1 MSKIVKN
8 ALRFK
13 QTFNVTFMA
22 QKPMK
27 IVVTQK
33 GKPKPKPNNKK
44 GCNFPINKTSKKKP
58 FPRKEES
65 NSNNL
70 NLDKMS
76 SIFPLMVLLLVAN
89 AVTAVNSIPNR
100 EFDSMLNTLRSRGY
114 HLFCNAI
121 LTSDLRIDLLDPNS
135 NSFTFFA
142 PTDSSLFA
150 LDMTQTA
157 SSYTDTLRYHII
169 PRRLSLSELRLLP
182 NGYTLP
188 TMLSTRPISFT
199 RRSGSSSVT
208 TVGGVEVAFPGL
220 FYGRHVAVH
229 GLAGILNVRMVDFT
243 SPVPAPVYPIRSPD
257 HRHFTPRRIPH
268 SPENQNQT
276 VPRSV
281 SFNITG
287 RQGGGSSHSVDA
299 PVTPPAPEPA
309 QSPEIGRI
317 HVHSPVNFGTAP
329 FAAPVLSPQHSDS
342 GISFPP
348 EGYSDVEAPA
358 PAPVDLEAVVQ
369 KKKNRR
375 VSLMEM
381 SEKSEAL
388 DGGRKCETLA
398 VGLKEHISDIDGV
411 GHMQC
416 YAA

>member
-1 MSKIVKN
+1 
-8 ALRFK
+8 
-13 QTFNVTFMA
+13 
-22 QKPMK
+22 
-27 IVVTQK
+27 
-33 GKPKPKPNNKK
+33 
-44 GCNFPINKTSKKKP
+44 
-58 FPRKEES
+58 
-65 NSNNL
+65 
-70 NLDKMS
+70 MS
-76 SIFPLMVLLLVAN
+76 SIFPLMVLLLLVAN
-89 AVTAVNSIPNR
+89 AVTVVNSIPNR

-135 NSFTFFA
+135 NATNSFTFFA

-169 PRRLSLSELRLLP
+169 PRRLTLSELRLLP

-188 TMLSTRPISFT
+188 TMLSTRRISFT

-220 FYGRHVAVH
+220 FYGRHVTVH
-229 GLAGILNVRMVDFT
+229 GLAGILNVRSVDFT
-243 SPVPAPVYPIRSPD
+243 SPAPAPVNPIHSPD

-268 SPENQNQT
+268 SPEKQNQT
-276 VPRSV
+276 VLDPVPRSV
-281 SFNITG
+281 SFNVTG
-287 RQGGGSSHSVDA
+287 RQGGGSSHAVEA
-299 PVTPPAPEPA
+299 PVKPPAPEPA

-317 HVHSPVNFGTAP
+317 HVHSSVNFGTAP
-329 FAAPVLSPQHSDS
+329 SAAPVLSPQHSDS

-348 EGYSDVEAPA
+348 EGYSEAEAPA
-358 PAPVDLEAVVQ
+358 PAPVGLEAVVQ
-369 KKKNRR
+369 KKKKNRR

-388 DGGRKCETLA
+388 DGVRKCESVA